1 MWHLFWVI
9 PVFGGSIAAG
19 LRELGEVNERRAERA
34 QERGRLRR
42 AQKLLSVAED
52 GAASAAERQQAVVRA
67 RAELDGLIVLP
78 RRTVAAIERRAA
90 GECPPDLVGQWQA
103 CCIRLMP
110 PPPQSCSTAP
120 AR

>member
-1 MWHLFWVI
+1 MA
-9 PVFGGSIAAG
+9 PVLGHARARRRDLGTREEVGEYRAAVQR
-19 LRELGEVNERRAERA
+19 LATAFAAAEAEAQRRGWADFDEP
-34 QERGRLRR
+34 ERGRLRR

-90 GECPPDLVGQWQA
+90 GELSA
-103 CCIRLMP
+103 
-110 PPPQSCSTAP
+110 
-120 AR
+120 